1 LLGHDQRRKPSFSS
15 IGKKKVPIPNK
26 TIAVLGGT
34 GNLGGALVYRWC
46 KAGLDIVIGSRSK
59 QKAAEAT
66 RGVAARVPDASPRAM
81 TNEDAA
87 AEADIVVLTVPF
99 AHQKQLLE
107 AICDLVQGK
116 IVIDTTVSLVPPKVW
131 TVQLP
136 PEGCAGVIAQNFL
149 GDGTRVVSAFQNV
162 AASHVNS
169 DQPIHCDVLVC
180 GNDRD
185 ARQQVIDLANL
196 AGMKAWHAGPIENA
210 AAAEAVTSVLISLNR
225 YYKIPGSGIVIT
237 GEPSV

>member
-1 LLGHDQRRKPSFSS
+1 M
-15 IGKKKVPIPNK
+15 PIPNK

-34 GNLGGALVYRWC
+34 GNLGGGLVYRWC

-59 QKAAEAT
+59 QKAAEAAEA
-66 RGVAARVPDASPRAM
+66 VAERVPGASVRAM

-87 AEADIVVLTVPF
+87 AEADIVVLSVPF
-99 AHQKQLLE
+99 SHQKQMLE
-107 AICDLVQGK
+107 AIRDHVQDK

-136 PEGCAGVIAQNFL
+136 PEGCAGVIAQKFL
-149 GDGTRVVSAFQNV
+149 GDEIRVVSAFQNV

-169 DQPIHCDVLVC
+169 DRQIDCHVLVC
-180 GNDRD
+180 GNDED
-185 ARQQVIDLANL
+185 ARQQVIDLADL

-210 AAAEAVTSVLISLNR
+210 AAAEALTSVLISLNR
-225 YYKIPGSGIVIT
+225 HHKIPGSGIAIT
-237 GEPSV
+237 GDPSVK